1 MEVIKLIAILT
12 PLLITAATVY
22 LRLFVR
28 NEINEV
34 LQAIRKEFVG
44 REIFEEKNESF
55 DRRLALLENK
65 SARR

>member
-34 LQAIRKEFVG
+34 LQAMRKEFVS

-55 DRRLALLENK
+55 DHRLALLESK